1 MRSWKNWRFTDQ
13 KTLLLIA
20 LGVTSLPVFFLLHL
34 PMQVF
39 MLLAAAALIVDKK
52 ELQMPVL
59 AVGLLCVGLLAGFIG
74 VENIT
79 TLKAFVQIIL
89 SLLLVAAAAQ
99 LLSGRIN
106 FYLLITPFLLIALW
120 LFFHTSVVALF
131 YTVFELFL
139 LAALILLYQM
149 RTTPGA
155 AVKVALKIFMLS
167 VPLIVVLF
175 LFFPRISFERGDFGF
190 SDSQSAVTGHD
201 GTMHI
206 GSRAL
211 NVLSQRKVMELEITQ
226 GSPQTPLYLRGSV
239 MYEKNATSWREEEE
253 MTFAPGPLENT
264 QDLLAYDIILQPH
277 FQNYLYSVDYPLETI
292 EKARRSS
299 SYTIYAQEEVVEQ
312 KRYSLRSAQGF
323 QAFGNVPHKSK
334 DFDKDANQKLRE
346 AAKKHLDQSPQER
359 FEALKAL
366 FRQAGLQYTL
376 NPPSFDKTD
385 FADSFLFER
394 KKGYCVHFASAFATA
409 ARIFDLP
416 SRVVTGYLA
425 KEEAKI
431 EDYYV
436 IRQKDAH
443 AWSEVY
449 LPKRGWVRVD
459 ATSMAASSDE
469 QSTQALSQNSRS
481 YLWLNYIK
489 YKLQKWVL
497 YYNYLTQNSFFE
509 ALRSDQGFLM
519 RFVGSILGLG
529 VVGVLFFILIK
540 GRGCKDRLQCL
551 MQRLLKKAAKKGLHW
566 DKRQSLHTF
575 LQQSG
580 DKNLQQIADEYVK
593 LRYSKEVDKDAL
605 GRLKKRVNAY

>member
-1 MRSWKNWRFTDQ
+1 MRSWKNWHFTDQ

-52 ELQMPVL
+52 KLQMPVL
-59 AVGLLCVGLLAGFIG
+59 GIGLLCVGLLAGFIG

-99 LLSGRIN
+99 LLSGKIN

-120 LFFHTSVVALF
+120 LFFHTSIVALF

-149 RTTPGA
+149 RTTPAA
-155 AVKVALKIFMLS
+155 AVKVTLKIFMLS

-190 SDSQSAVTGHD
+190 SDSQSAVAGHD
-201 GTMHI
+201 GTMYT

-226 GSPQTPLYLRGSV
+226 GSVKTPLYLRGSV
-239 MYEKNATSWREEEE
+239 MYEKNATSWREEEVAF
-253 MTFAPGPLENT
+253 TPKPLEKT

-277 FQNYLYSVDYPLETI
+277 FQEYIYSVDYPLDAI
-292 EKARRSS
+292 EKAKRSS
-299 SYTIYAQEEVVEQ
+299 AYTIYAQEKVVEQ
-312 KRYSLRSAQGF
+312 KRYSLRSAQEF
-323 QAFGNVPHKSK
+323 QAFGNVPQKAK
-334 DFDKDANQKLRE
+334 AFDKEANQKLQE
-346 AAKKHLDQSPQER
+346 AAKKYLDQSPQER
-359 FEALKAL
+359 FEALKTL
-366 FRQAGLQYTL
+366 FGRAGLQYTL
-376 NPPSFDKTD
+376 NPPDFDNND

-459 ATSMAASSDE
+459 ATTMAASSDE
-469 QSTQALSQNSRS
+469 QSAQALSQNSRS

-540 GRGCKDRLQCL
+540 GRGCKDKLQCL
-551 MQRLLKKAAKKGLHW
+551 MQKLLKKAAKKGQHW

-580 DKNLQQIADEYVK
+580 DKNLREIADEYVK

-605 GRLKKRVNAY
+605 RRLKRRVNAY